1 MNFRDELVKKWRI
14 RIGVNSIINK
24 YKTVHTMLRRMGI
37 SWIRSKGAG
46 LLAPLLICSSSAHAT
61 SQCPREFGQKDP
73 LVDAIGWLVV
83 AVGIIVGGLLFT
95 YIIRR
100 SRGIRWFSR
109 SIVIIIGFAGMLL
122 VWIGGFAL
130 AFVNFF
136 FKC

>member
-1 MNFRDELVKKWRI
+1 MPKN
-14 RIGVNSIINK
+14 
-24 YKTVHTMLRRMGI
+24 HTKFTLFGGLGPQKLRFFAPLCGTLRRMGI
-37 SWIRSKGAG
+37 FLIRSKSGG
-46 LLAPLLICSSSAHAT
+46 LPAALLMCSSSAHAT

-100 SRGIRWFSR
+100 SRGISWFSR

-122 VWIGGFAL
+122 VWIGGYAL